1 MEENSN
7 EINDLLNQAKK
18 IISELFFTDDL
29 LENLLEFIRP
39 LISQNKIIAIIFC
52 RKLIQELN
60 NLEDPVKNI
69 LISSFI
75 KGSIELMCSVSDKV
89 TSITYEFPNS
99 ANFISYNSDEINKD
113 QTLLDLYEKT
123 KDFQD
128 VSILLINQILWERY
142 GLLKKL
148 KTGQSQINYSQL
160 KSKLKLKKYF
170 DTNQLINTSYIN
182 RSLQYFEGIYKLS
195 QSFYLETNKFIGDLN
210 RFNEKVINLNEEM
223 IQRLEK
229 YLIKQQRISIE
240 LNKSLFK
247 RQEEAKLKES
257 EIKTHQ
263 QNLEDSINKF
273 YEDKIH
279 TENIVK
285 QMSIFELPIRDLVIY
300 AIIYLFVGIFLGY
313 LIPSFNLADFFPKK
327 YS

>member
-128 VSILLINQILWERY
+128 VSILLINQIL
-142 GLLKKL
+142 
-148 KTGQSQINYSQL
+148 
-160 KSKLKLKKYF
+160 
-170 DTNQLINTSYIN
+170 
-182 RSLQYFEGIYKLS
+182 
-195 QSFYLETNKFIGDLN
+195 
-210 RFNEKVINLNEEM
+210 
-223 IQRLEK
+223 
-229 YLIKQQRISIE
+229 
-240 LNKSLFK
+240 
-247 RQEEAKLKES
+247 
-257 EIKTHQ
+257 
-263 QNLEDSINKF
+263 
-273 YEDKIH
+273 
-279 TENIVK
+279 
-285 QMSIFELPIRDLVIY
+285 
-300 AIIYLFVGIFLGY
+300 
-313 LIPSFNLADFFPKK
+313 
-327 YS
+327 

>member
-1 MEENSN
+1 M
-7 EINDLLNQAKK
+7 
-18 IISELFFTDDL
+18 
-29 LENLLEFIRP
+29 
-39 LISQNKIIAIIFC
+39 
-52 RKLIQELN
+52 
-60 NLEDPVKNI
+60 
-69 LISSFI
+69 
-75 KGSIELMCSVSDKV
+75 
-89 TSITYEFPNS
+89 
-99 ANFISYNSDEINKD
+99 
-113 QTLLDLYEKT
+113 
-123 KDFQD
+123 
-128 VSILLINQILWERY
+128 
-142 GLLKKL
+142 KKL